1 MFDSSEVQIP
11 ILSMS
16 DNLLKIELTINYKCL
31 LTVSYSVRTGIK
43 HSLGA
48 SVFTGYAGRE
58 KAPREAL
65 TAALS
70 RGTGRPVAG
79 APVRA
84 ACSVERPRAPGSG
97 VRGASGDLART
108 LHPVHVAVLSEA
120 VRRREEAAQ
129 CLGSRNNKAPS
140 LHLLFPSKENA
151 AWKRSRRRRTWRWGG
166 GRGGGPGEP
175 GASRWV
181 RVAFGNRTL
190 GMAVRLPMC

>member
-70 RGTGRPVAG
+70 RGAGRPVAG

-108 LHPVHVAVLSEA
+108 LHP
-120 VRRREEAAQ
+120 
-129 CLGSRNNKAPS
+129 APC
-140 LHLLFPSKENA
+140 PRGRPE
-151 AWKRSRRRRTWRWGG
+151 RSRQEE
-166 GRGGGPGEP
+166 GRGRPALRQQEQQSAQP
-175 GASRWV
+175 PSPV
-181 RVAFGNRTL
+181 
-190 GMAVRLPMC
+190 PK